1 MSHLESVPEEINRSE
16 AHEQNDKV
24 ILEIQAELL
33 RRAGCAPENNGKC
46 EEWIATYAE
55 AFRKIAESEPT
66 LPELWQ
72 KDPEATLKEIADRL
86 YMKEGEEFAA

>member
-1 MSHLESVPEEINRSE
+1 MENFESVPEEINRSE

-46 EEWIATYAE
+46 AEWITTYAE

-66 LPELWQ
+66 LPELW
-72 KDPEATLKEIADRL
+72 KNDPEVALKEIADRL
-86 YMKEGEEFAA
+86 YAEEGRESAA